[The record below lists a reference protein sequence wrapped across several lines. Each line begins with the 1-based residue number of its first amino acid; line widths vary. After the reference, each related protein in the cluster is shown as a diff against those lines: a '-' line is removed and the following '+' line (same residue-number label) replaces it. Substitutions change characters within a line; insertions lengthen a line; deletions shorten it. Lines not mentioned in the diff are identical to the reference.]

1 MLRLVPQRQPGTVS
15 QGELKDEL
23 LSDLGAMI
31 AREVELDELLK
42 TFGLR
47 VAEALG
53 ADRAT
58 LWLLDAHTEELRS
71 RVANLPELDE
81 LRMPVGR
88 GVVGYVAQ
96 HAEIV
101 NIRDATSDLRWTPEI
116 DQRTG
121 YRTRS
126 MLCVPIIEP
135 GRAPGME
142 PAGEPMGEPAL
153 LEVGSD
159 EDPAGAAPMPGS
171 LRGVV
176 QVLNKQEG
184 AFTHGDES
192 FLRELA
198 QQIARALE
206 YTSLRPN
213 SDRGVSIH
221 GRFNHIVGDS
231 PAMEAVYDMIE
242 RAARTDATVLL
253 DGETGTG
260 KGLMARAIHVNSKR
274 SAGPLIHVDCTTL
287 PANLVESELFG
298 HERGAY
304 TGADTRVQGKVELA
318 HGGTLFLDEIGEL
331 PLALQGKLLRFLQE
345 RRFERVGGRRTLE
358 ADVRIVAATNRDL
371 ADMVRVGSFRSD
383 LYYRVRVVEIHLPP
397 LSGRGPSDILT
408 LADHFVGIFGRR
420 YEKRAVRLSAGARNA
435 LVRHTWP
442 GNVRELEH
450 AIERA
455 VVLCRGNAIDAATL
469 GLVPGDAVGHTQ
481 PMFVQAL
488 ALPPEPAREHAPQPV
503 REPVREQPGDEQA
516 GAGADTDGADRPAR
530 GVWLPGDLTL
540 EDATRAYAEAAVE
553 RTGGNRSEAARQLG
567 IGRNRLARLLRGE

>member
-15 QGELKDEL
+15 EGELKDEL

-47 VAEALG
+47 VAEAMG

-58 LWLLDAHTEELRS
+58 LWLVDARTGELRS

-81 LRMPVGR
+81 LRMPIGH
-88 GVVGYVAQ
+88 GVVGYAAQ
-96 HAEIV
+96 RAEVV
-101 NIRDATSDLRWTPEI
+101 NISDAASDQRWAPEI

-126 MLCVPIIEP
+126 MLCVPIVEDDRTIEP
-135 GRAPGME
+135 EATIDLE
-142 PAGEPMGEPAL
+142 DLASAGQ
-153 LEVGSD
+153 
-159 EDPAGAAPMPGS
+159 AG

-176 QVLNKQEG
+176 QVLNKQDG
-184 AFTHGDES
+184 VFTAADER
-192 FLRELA
+192 FLCELA
-198 QQIARALE
+198 LQIARALE
-206 YTSLRPN
+206 YTSLRAD
-213 SDRGVSIH
+213 SDVRGVAVR

-253 DGETGTG
+253 HGQTGTG

-274 SAGPLIHVDCTTL
+274 SAGPLVPVDCTTL

-318 HGGTLFLDEIGEL
+318 HRGTLFLDEIGEL

-371 ADMVRVGSFRSD
+371 ADMVQQGSFRSD
-383 LYYRVRVVEIHLPP
+383 LYYRVRVVDIDLPS
-397 LSGRGPSDILT
+397 LQARGGRDILS
-408 LADHFVGIFGRR
+408 LADHFVGVFGRR
-420 YEKRAVRLSAGARNA
+420 YEKRGVRLSPEAREA

-455 VVLCRGNAIDAATL
+455 VVLCRDNALDAQSL
-469 GLVPGDAVGHTQ
+469 GLLPASSRARTSPIPAVA
-481 PMFVQAL
+481 PL
-488 ALPPEPAREHAPQPV
+488 AASPTGPAPAPAPPPPAGP
-503 REPVREQPGDEQA
+503 DEA
-516 GAGADTDGADRPAR
+516 GAARPEG

-540 EDATRAYAEAAVE
+540 DEACRQYATAAVE
-553 RTGGNRSEAARQLG
+553 RTAGNRSEAARQLG
-567 IGRNRLARLLRGE
+567 IGRNRLSRLLRGEPDEAD

>member
-1 MLRLVPQRQPGTVS
+1 MLRLVPIRQPGTVS

-58 LWLLDAHTEELRS
+58 LWLVDARTGELRS
-71 RVANLPELDE
+71 HVANLPELDE
-81 LRMPVGR
+81 LRMPIGR
-88 GVVGYVAQ
+88 GVVGYVAR
-96 HAEIV
+96 HAEVV
-101 NIRDATSDLRWTPEI
+101 NIRDAASDQRWAPEI

-121 YRTRS
+121 YHTRS
-126 MLCVPIIEP
+126 MLCVPIVEPDRTIEIDL
-135 GRAPGME
+135 ADLAS
-142 PAGEPMGEPAL
+142 AGQ
-153 LEVGSD
+153 
-159 EDPAGAAPMPGS
+159 AG

-176 QVLNKQEG
+176 QVLNKQDG
-184 AFTHGDES
+184 AFTAADER
-192 FLRELA
+192 FLCDLSL
-198 QQIARALE
+198 QIARALE
-206 YTSLRPN
+206 YTSLRAD
-213 SDRGVSIH
+213 SDVRGVSVR

-253 DGETGTG
+253 HGETGTG
-260 KGLMARAIHVNSKR
+260 KGLMARAIHVNSNR
-274 SAGPLIHVDCTTL
+274 SAGPFVHVDCTTL

-304 TGADTRVQGKVELA
+304 TGADARVQGKVELA
-318 HGGTLFLDEIGEL
+318 HRGTLFLDEIGEL

-371 ADMVRVGSFRSD
+371 ADMVQQGSFRSD
-383 LYYRVRVVEIHLPP
+383 LYYRVRVVDIDLPS
-397 LSGRGPSDILT
+397 LQARGGRDILS
-408 LADHFVGIFGRR
+408 LADHFVGVFGRR
-420 YEKRAVRLSAGARNA
+420 YEKRGVRLSPEAREA

-455 VVLCRGNAIDAATL
+455 VVLCRDNAIDAQSL
-469 GLVPGDAVGHTQ
+469 GLLPSSSRTRTGPIPAV
-481 PMFVQAL
+481 A
-488 ALPPEPAREHAPQPV
+488 PPPAPAPASQPV
-503 REPVREQPGDEQA
+503 SQPVSTAAPPSAAAPVAHADEA
-516 GAGADTDGADRPAR
+516 AAARPAG

-540 EDATRAYAEAAVE
+540 DEACRQYAAAAVE
-553 RTGGNRSEAARQLG
+553 RTAGNRSEAARQLG
-567 IGRNRLARLLRGE
+567 IGRNRLSRLLRGEPDEAD

>member
-1 MLRLVPQRQPGTVS
+1 MLRLVPLRQPRTVS
-15 QGELKDEL
+15 EGELKDEL

-47 VAEALG
+47 VAEAMG

-58 LWLLDAHTEELRS
+58 LWLVDARTGELRS

-81 LRMPVGR
+81 LRMPIGH
-88 GVVGYVAQ
+88 GVVGYAAQ
-96 HAEIV
+96 RVEVV
-101 NIRDATSDLRWTPEI
+101 NIHDAASDQRWAPEI

-126 MLCVPIIEP
+126 MLCVPIVE
-135 GRAPGME
+135 ADLTVE
-142 PAGEPMGEPAL
+142 LDLEDLESSSQAG
-153 LEVGSD
+153 
-159 EDPAGAAPMPGS
+159 

-176 QVLNKQEG
+176 QVLNKHTG
-184 AFTHGDES
+184 AFTAADER
-192 FLRELA
+192 FLCDLA

-206 YTSLRPN
+206 YTSLRAD
-213 SDRGVSIH
+213 SDVRGVSVR

-231 PAMEAVYDMIE
+231 PAMESVYDMIE

-253 DGETGTG
+253 HGETGTG

-274 SAGPLIHVDCTTL
+274 SAGPYVHVDCTTL

-304 TGADTRVQGKVELA
+304 TGADSRVPGKVELA
-318 HGGTLFLDEIGEL
+318 HRGTLFLDEIGEL

-371 ADMVRVGSFRSD
+371 ADMVQQGSFRSD
-383 LYYRVRVVEIHLPP
+383 LYYRVRVVDIDLPS
-397 LSGRGPSDILT
+397 LHARGGRDILS
-408 LADHFVGIFGRR
+408 LADHFVGVFGRR
-420 YEKRAVRLSAGARNA
+420 YEKRGVRLSPEAREA

-455 VVLCRGNAIDAATL
+455 VVLCRGSAIDPQSL
-469 GLVPGDAVGHTQ
+469 GLVPGVGSRRTGPVAVVA
-481 PMFVQAL
+481 PAP
-488 ALPPEPAREHAPQPV
+488 AAAPPAAPAPADPE
-503 REPVREQPGDEQA
+503 
-516 GAGADTDGADRPAR
+516 GAARPAG

-540 EDATRAYAEAAVE
+540 EEASRQYAAAALE
-553 RTGGNRSEAARQLG
+553 RTAGNRSEAARQLG
-567 IGRNRLARLLRGE
+567 IGRNRLSRLLRGEPDEAD